1 MTPVAVAWR
10 MAHMEY
16 ESELLWCWCLQLVA
30 GSWCRVPLL
39 LMLLVLLMLQ
49 PLCQQSA
56 SLVAHVTLERQF
68 ISHILGSRRP
78 HCSST
83 LRVPPFHPP

>member
-1 MTPVAVAWR
+1 

-39 LMLLVLLMLQ
+39 LMLLELLMLQ
-49 PLCQQSA
+49 PLCQPLLRS
-56 SLVAHVTLERQF
+56 SLT
-68 ISHILGSRRP
+68 SR
-78 HCSST
+78 
-83 LRVPPFHPP
+83 